1 MVRNESSNKEKDK
14 DLDQFLF
21 DRNDDDL
28 VDEEQQEIEGVK
40 YESESSSDGDDANRR
55 AQPDSFSSQQWPQSY
70 KYIYNHPLHHFL
82 IISF

>member
-70 KYIYNHPLHHFL
+70 KYI
-82 IISF
+82 